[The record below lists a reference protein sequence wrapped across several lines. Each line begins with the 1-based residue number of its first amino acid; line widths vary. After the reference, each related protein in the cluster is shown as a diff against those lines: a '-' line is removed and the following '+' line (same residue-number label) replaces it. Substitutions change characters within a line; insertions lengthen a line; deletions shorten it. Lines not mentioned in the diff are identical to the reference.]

1 MIVLLGPGTV
11 SASGAGLFQQTVIG
25 PPPLPGGV
33 AAVLRFFFNLPSWF
47 QIGGFFFGVIVAVVV
62 AVQLWRRRRVIW
74 QWLVSRP
81 RQTKLALG
89 AAAAVC
95 LIGASGMGI
104 VSNNY
109 MQHNNG
115 FCTGCHVMKQPWQK
129 FQGSSKHDT
138 LSCHACHQQGMYA
151 NVRQLYL
158 WVAQRPEKIGMH
170 AKVPTKMCARCHVTN
185 QPKVWQRIASTAGHR
200 THLESDSSALKNVQ
214 CVTCHGLEVHS
225 FRPVDSTCAQAG
237 CHVGV
242 KVELGKM
249 RGRTDV
255 HCTMC
260 HEFRAEVPLLATRD
274 SAAGTLRP
282 TMEQC
287 FKCHQMQAI
296 LADFDPVKDPH
307 RATCG
312 MCHNPHTQKRPAD
325 AKQSC
330 TSAQC
335 HVGWRA
341 DPFHVGKAHA
351 AVSQDCTLCHAP
363 HHAKVDASDCAGC
376 HAAVRA
382 RKSGH
387 MPPMPFDT
395 LQALRRTATSW
406 RDAHPVRP
414 KEKGDGPPLD
424 RPPGGQAAVTPAAVL
439 LLADTFP
446 HDRHKQLAC
455 ITCHTSTQQ
464 RSNLTFEAPRGCQIC
479 HHQAPDSRTCTSCH
493 GDAELAAARAETV
506 SVSVATHAPRSR
518 AVNFAHAAH
527 TGLRCL
533 DCHTTPVT
541 LRPGAGVTRCSDCHE
556 RHHAAARDCAGCH
569 GGAWVRDAHV
579 APVEAHAACDVC
591 HKTTTVA
598 LLVPDRG
605 LCVTCHEAQRAT
617 HYSDRECSVCHLQA
631 TPEQYRAHLRHAEGG
646 S

>member
-1 MIVLLGPGTV
+1 MPLL
-11 SASGAGLFQQTVIG
+11 QQVAVG

-47 QIGGFFFGVIVAVVV
+47 QIGGFFFGVLVAAVV
-62 AVQLWRRRRVIW
+62 AFYLWRKRRVIW
-74 QWLVSRP
+74 QWLLSRP
-81 RQTKLALG
+81 RQTQLALG
-89 AAAAVC
+89 AAAAICV
-95 LIGASGMGI
+95 IGASGAGY
-104 VSNNY
+104 VSNHY

-138 LSCHACHQQGMYA
+138 LSCHSCHQQGMYA

-158 WVAQRPEKIGMH
+158 WVAERPEKIGMH
-170 AKVPTKMCARCHVTN
+170 AKVPTRICAGCHITD
-185 QPKVWQRIASTAGHR
+185 QPKQWQRIATTAGHR
-200 THLESDSSALKNVQ
+200 THLESDSSALKGVQ

-225 FRPVDSTCAQAG
+225 FRPVDSTCSQTG

-242 KVELGKM
+242 QVVLGRM

-255 HCTMC
+255 HCVMC
-260 HEFRAEVPLLATRD
+260 HEFRTEVPRLATRD
-274 SAAGTLRP
+274 SAAGALRP

-296 LADFDPVKDPH
+296 LADFDPARDPH

-341 DPFHVGKAHA
+341 DPFHVGKNHG

-387 MPPMPFDT
+387 NPPMPFDT
-395 LQALRRTATSW
+395 LQALRRTSTSW
-406 RDAHPVRP
+406 RDVHERRP
-414 KEKGDGPPLD
+414 KEKGDGPQID
-424 RPPGGQAAVTPAAVL
+424 RPPGPVSAVTPAATPT
-439 LLADTFP
+439 DTFP

-455 ITCHTSTQQ
+455 ITCHTSKQGHGG
-464 RSNLTFEAPRGCQIC
+464 LTFTAPRGCQIC
-479 HHQAPDSRTCTSCH
+479 HHQAPGSTPCASCH
-493 GDAELAAARAETV
+493 ADTALAPSVTESLTVTVASHAARPRIV
-506 SVSVATHAPRSR
+506 S
-518 AVNFAHAAH
+518 FAHAAH
-527 TGLRCL
+527 QSLRCVE
-533 DCHTTPVT
+533 CHTTPVT
-541 LRPGAGVTRCSDCHE
+541 LAPASEVKSCGACHD
-556 RHHAAARDCAGCH
+556 RHHTAARDCAGCH
-569 GGAWVRDAHV
+569 SGAWVRDAHA
-579 APVEAHAACDVC
+579 APVETHAGCDAC
-591 HKTTTVA
+591 HKSTTVA

-605 LCVTCHEAQRAT
+605 LCLTCHEAQRAK
-617 HYSDRECSVCHLQA
+617 HYADRECSVCHLQA
-631 TPEQYRAHLRHAEGG
+631 TPEQYRSHLLRAAGG